1 MRSLLLCLACHTS
14 LTAENFPPILP
25 RSQSEG
31 SPASLTRQGSFLSVL
46 CRLAMCYSYSLDYL
60 RCAKG
65 HAFYF
70 CLLFGQRSY
79 HWVEDALVGKVRL
92 WGFTQSSSWVYM
104 YLFKQ
109 IILGCLIFIMW
120 HSFDG
125 AWVKIQNVTFISSFF
140 LKTECARLCTAI
152 HSFYS
157 PQLLWSYFLHFL
169 CHSSRA
175 KLPSMKGGR
184 GGYLE
189 QTQNRSTAGICLR
202 LGRLPSIRKYI
213 YSVDFRNYGKARWKK
228 IRVMTVGN
236 KVGGKTQLACLLEF
250 LFLFF
255 SFFFSGMEM

>member
-25 RSQSEG
+25 WSQSEG

-65 HAFYF
+65 HTFYF
-70 CLLFGQRSY
+70 CLLFGQKSC

-125 AWVKIQNVTFISSFF
+125 VWVKIQNVTFISSFLKKNWMCQVIDYVQLYTVF
-140 LKTECARLCTAI
+140 TLHSCCEVTSFISCVIHPEPNCLQWRVEGGATWNRLKTGA
-152 HSFYS
+152 
-157 PQLLWSYFLHFL
+157 QL
-169 CHSSRA
+169 
-175 KLPSMKGGR
+175 
-184 GGYLE
+184 GY
-189 QTQNRSTAGICLR
+189 
-202 LGRLPSIRKYI
+202 
-213 YSVDFRNYGKARWKK
+213 V
-228 IRVMTVGN
+228 
-236 KVGGKTQLACLLEF
+236 
-250 LFLFF
+250 
-255 SFFFSGMEM
+255 